1 MHILPSL
8 KTFRL
13 FLIALLA
20 VALTG
25 GIAFFNSSPAAATVS
40 PPSVSMEVFAAQSGL
55 GTFAEDSPVYLTGQG
70 LRKGSPFTF
79 DLFSLNCEHVNGSS
93 SLKISNRTAN
103 VSLRLPD
110 FSSASGCSISATLIA
125 EFDPAL
131 WPACDATHVIMA
143 TVRTVMETTADG
155 KVQASSTTSGVV
167 CEPVYLDSDWPEVD
181 MGSIRAL
188 QRAIRTF
195 GDVYTSTYK
204 TGYLTCGIAPD
215 SDETP
220 CNNVNNNYDR
230 ECGTDTGGFPVSSER
245 CGGFN
250 NSTTWVPVD
259 VAANRAEEA
268 KLNTKIDQVASKK
281 PKINASFIALFITY
295 LVNGKV

>member
-188 QRAIRTF
+188 QRAIRPLEMSIPQLTRR
-195 GDVYTSTYK
+195 VILRAELPPIAMKLPAITST
-204 TGYLTCGIAPD
+204 TITIGSAGRTPEDSRYLASAAEGSITTQP
-215 SDETP
+215 
-220 CNNVNNNYDR
+220 
-230 ECGTDTGGFPVSSER
+230 GFQTRPIKR
-245 CGGFN
+245 TF
-250 NSTTWVPVD
+250 
-259 VAANRAEEA
+259 
-268 KLNTKIDQVASKK
+268 
-281 PKINASFIALFITY
+281 
-295 LVNGKV
+295 